1 MGMRIL
7 VITDYLPYPLISG
20 DRIRVYNLLRRIAY
34 HHTVSLVGF
43 LQRPDDAVGINH
55 LRAFCADVHCVPISR
70 RHPLSHVPGL
80 LRCAVE
86 SRPLELNFL
95 RSTEL
100 LATVRRL
107 IAKIDYDVVQIEHS
121 RMAPYLE
128 AVPLGS
134 HVARVLDLHNVTS
147 SQYERLARIE
157 LTPIGRIR
165 SWLYSRMMR
174 RWEPQYAERF
184 DSCLAVSNQDRE
196 ELLSANPRLRVEVI
210 PNGVDTNLFKP
221 FAPSQGKPALLFVGN
236 MEYAPCADAAIW
248 FCRQIL
254 PRIRRRLGE
263 VEVWIVGRSPP
274 PELSRLGRDG
284 VHVTGQ
290 VEDVVPFYQRSSLSI
305 VPLRAG
311 GGTRLKILESMALG
325 RPVVSTT
332 IGCEGLDVVDGEHLL
347 VADDPE
353 NFADSALRLLTD
365 EAQSQKMAHQARQ
378 LVVSRYDWNSI
389 AEQLLQVYA
398 EVAYQDGR
406 APVSREILIYGE
418 D

>member
-1 MGMRIL
+1 MRIL
-7 VITDYLPYPLISG
+7 FITDYLPYPLVAG
-20 DRIRVYNLLRRIAY
+20 DRIRTFSL
-34 HHTVSLVGF
+34 VSQVARTHEVTLVGF
-43 LQRPDDAVGINH
+43 LQRPEDLEGISY
-55 LRAFCADVHCVPISR
+55 LSKFCSEVYGIPLTR
-70 RHPLSHVPGL
+70 RHPIAHVPGL
-80 LRCAVE
+80 LRYGLAGI
-86 SRPLELNFL
+86 PLELKFL
-95 RSTEL
+95 RSTEF
-100 LATVRRL
+100 LATVTGLLSRTN
-107 IAKIDYDVVQIEHS
+107 YDIVQIEHS

-157 LTPIGRIR
+157 LTAIRRIR

-184 DSCLAVSNQDRE
+184 DSCLAVSHQDRE
-196 ELLSANPRLRVEVI
+196 ELLSANPRLHVEVI
-210 PNGVDTNLFKP
+210 PNGVDTNRLKP
-221 FAPSQGKPALLFVGN
+221 LAPSQGKPALLFVGN

-248 FCRQIL
+248 LCRQIL

-263 VEVWIVGRSPP
+263 VEVWIVGSSPP
-274 PELSRLGRDG
+274 PELSRLARDG

-347 VADDPE
+347 VADEPE
-353 NFADSALRLLTD
+353 DLAESTISLLKD
-365 EAQSQKMAHQARQ
+365 ANLYQKMACQARQ
-378 LVVSRYDWNSI
+378 LVVSHYEWDSI
-389 AEQLLQVYA
+389 AEQLLQVYV
-398 EVAYQDGR
+398 EVAYQNSR
-406 APVSREILIYGE
+406 LPVSGE
-418 D
+418 SL